1 MKNECAKT
9 SCEMIYVLKLEL
21 RSHKIWKGVH

>member
-1 MKNECAKT
+1 MKNVCAKT

-21 RSHKIWKGVH
+21 KSQKIWKAVH